1 LPTRIGAVSNQR
13 AIVGT
18 NDGQKGLQVLE
29 NKFDP
34 EKNELKSP
42 GDEIDSLKTQ
52 LETQGPKLN
61 DEARATLGWQID
73 TKPKTLSRAQEDAQN
88 DFAERQTEQQNEVV
102 PRVLQK
108 LIPIIDKH
116 AQDNRL
122 ILVMDDSK
130 RWPER
135 PIRWASPS
143 VDITKAVVDI
153 YNAQSVGLEPRSNGR
168 AGKFDRRK
176 HHKIFLQMAKLGTSE
191 VGFAD
196 RPGRDRALTQ
206 LRDSL
211 TIQPFTTQRSTRAGP
226 SQNLEPW

>member
-1 LPTRIGAVSNQR
+1 MAQGGTASPSAPPTLPTRIGVVSNQR

-61 DEARATLGWQID
+61 DEARASLGRQID

-88 DFAERQTEQQNEVV
+88 DFTERQTEQQNEVV

-108 LIPIIDKH
+108 LIAIIDKY

-130 RWPER
+130 PWPER

-153 YNAQSVGLEPRSNGR
+153 YNAHSVGLEPRSNGR

-176 HHKIFLQMAKLGTSE
+176 HHKIFLQHGKA
-191 VGFAD
+191 
-196 RPGRDRALTQ
+196 RN
-206 LRDSL
+206 LRSR
-211 TIQPFTTQRSTRAGP
+211 ICR
-226 SQNLEPW
+226 